1 MQIYEST
8 FVIEGKVPE
17 TEIDKYVEKFTAVI
31 KGSGGEVLLTDK
43 LGKRTLA
50 YQVGKSKDGFYVY
63 MEIKLGTDMVKE
75 LERNYKN
82 TENVIRFLTVAKVE
96 HKPAKKK
103 RKPKVVAAPAAHV
116 SRSAPAAS
124 APSAAPSVPAAPA
137 APAAPAVQPKEE
149 PKA

>member
-31 KGSGGEVLLTDK
+31 KASGGEILLTDK

-103 RKPKVVAAPAAHV
+103 RKPKAAPVSSVPSARAMPAGAAPTAAAVPAAAPVVAPAA
-116 SRSAPAAS
+116 
-124 APSAAPSVPAAPA
+124 
-137 APAAPAVQPKEE
+137 KEE